1 MESQETEFLRLV
13 EEFEQLKE
21 KMKALKPKMHE
32 LLEQIGPN
40 SYFQGNGLVYKVV
53 RPEGTF
59 ISFDK
64 IGYVRTKKPTEKR
77 GSLSAKEAKENGFT
91 V

>member
-1 MESQETEFLRLV
+1 MNNPQEDFLKMV
-13 EEFEQLKE
+13 EKYEQLKDA
-21 KMKALKPKMHE
+21 MKELKVKMHE
-32 LLEQIGPN
+32 SLEKIGPN
-40 SYFQGNGLVYKVV
+40 SYFQGNGVVFKVV

-77 GSLSAKEAKENGFT
+77 GSLSVKEAKEAGFE

>member
-1 MESQETEFLRLV
+1 MNNPQENFLNMV
-13 EEFEQLKE
+13 ERFEALKE
-21 KMKALKPKMHE
+21 EMKALKLQMHE
-32 LLEQIGPN
+32 ELESIGPN
-40 SYFQGNGLVYKVV
+40 SYFKGNGVVFKVV

-77 GSLSAKEAKENGFT
+77 GSLSVKEAKEAGFDL
-91 V
+91 